1 MTPTMKAVR
10 LHARGG
16 PEGLVYEDAPQPRPA
31 KEDALVRVHA
41 AAITPTEFTWSATR
55 TTADGRDR
63 LPVVPSHEVSGVVDT
78 ASPAASEAA
87 VGETVYGLLTSGLAV
102 AA

>member
-1 MTPTMKAVR
+1 M
-10 LHARGG
+10 
-16 PEGLVYEDAPQPRPA
+16 
-31 KEDALVRVHA
+31 A
-41 AAITPTEFTWSATR
+41 ATW

>member
-1 MTPTMKAVR
+1 MVGDVDHGR
-10 LHARGG
+10 REG
-16 PEGLVYEDAPQPRPA
+16 PPG
-31 KEDALVRVHA
+31 
-41 AAITPTEFTWSATR
+41 
-55 TTADGRDR
+55 
-63 LPVVPSHEVSGVVDT
+63 VVPSHEVSGVVDT